1 MAYASKYY
9 DPVKAHE
16 YYMKHR
22 KLKGRKKKRKTSSKK
37 KSTKPLSIKKQ
48 ISNLMSGLNET
59 GTTTAEI
66 ELQKIENDK
75 KEFND
80 KLKKKWNDKIKE
92 IKKRIENATEE
103 EKEALKTELATMQV
117 AYKNEKKIVKDYF
130 ESLSLM
136 KVSEISNN
144 KDMKK

>member
-22 KLKGRKKKRKTSSKK
+22 KLKGRKKKKKTSSKK
-37 KSTKPLSIKKQ
+37 KSTKPLSVKKQ
-48 ISNLMSGLNET
+48 LSNLMSSLNDV
-59 GTTTAEI
+59 GTRTAEI
-66 ELQKIENDK
+66 ELQKIENDR
-75 KEFND
+75 KELND

-92 IKKRIENATEE
+92 IKKKIENATDE

-117 AYKNEKKIVKDYF
+117 DYKTEKKIVKDYF
-130 ESLSLM
+130 DAQSIA
-136 KVSEISNN
+136 KVSEIANN

>member
-1 MAYASKYY
+1 MAYKSKYY

-22 KLKGRKKKRKTSSKK
+22 KLKGRKKKSSKK
-37 KSTKPLSIKKQ
+37 KSTKPLSVKKQ
-48 ISNLMSGLNET
+48 LSNLMSSLNDV
-59 GTTTAEI
+59 GTRTAEI
-66 ELQKIENDK
+66 ELQKIENDR
-75 KEFND
+75 KELND

-92 IKKRIENATEE
+92 IKKKIENATDE

-117 AYKNEKKIVKDYF
+117 DYKNEKKIVKDYF
-130 ESLSLM
+130 DTQSIA
-136 KVSEISNN
+136 KVSEIANN